1 MDLPPSGW
9 YPDPY
14 GVPGLLR
21 WWDATAWTEHT
32 YAETTPT
39 ASAPAATASPT
50 AQATAYQPAVTAV
63 QPATVQ
69 PTRVQPAIAQG
80 TSVQPTTVQPAVT
93 QGTSV
98 QPTTVQPTAVQL
110 GGLRPPSGQPTT
122 PQPAIPAGMAG
133 AGGGDGTRVLFLND
147 TAWTAPGAPSR
158 APEGE
163 RSGYYRSRHRRRIL
177 LASGLA
183 GGVAVALGVIALVV
197 NSLGQSGQAPTAEQ
211 TAPAHVAASSAPSAA
226 PSAAASPSPTASA
239 SPTAPPGSLST
250 VTDATSGLT
259 YGQLSAPWGPGC
271 PAAGNGQAFSW
282 TAGESAVAGQVNNGQ
297 TPWYGVACSG
307 SLPQQYGYNG
317 TADLENVTVNL
328 ANTFNGTYYAALPHT
343 TQTTESV
350 PVSISGHPGWEV
362 EFLVTYTNPQ
372 GLAWTNEL
380 GAVVVADPQT
390 GAAPAVFYTSV
401 PGNLNEAN
409 VTTLVSSLQL
419 AAVAPPPG
427 STPTATAPGTT
438 PPSLPPAAPP
448 PGGGNPGG
456 NNGQGGGQNN

>member
-39 ASAPAATASPT
+39 ASAPAATASTASPT

-69 PTRVQPAIAQG
+69 PTRVQPAIA
-80 TSVQPTTVQPAVT
+80 

-211 TAPAHVAASSAPSAA
+211 TAPAPAHVAASSAPSAS

-297 TPWYGVACSG
+297 TTWYGVACSG

-372 GLAWTNEL
+372 GLAWTNEM
-380 GAVVVADPQT
+380 GAVVVADPGT
-390 GAAPAVFYTSV
+390 GAAPAVFYVSV
-401 PGNLNEAN
+401 PGNLNEDN
-409 VTTLVSSLQL
+409 VDTLVSSLQL
-419 AAVAPPPG
+419 TALPPPQPTAPP
-427 STPTATAPGTT
+427 TT
-438 PPSLPPAAPP
+438 PPTAPP
-448 PGGGNPGG
+448 STPAVPAGSPAVGG
-456 NNGQGGGQNN
+456 